1 MKPDCMFKL
10 QHLQEVTF
18 RAITAD
24 QGFTSGYG
32 PSLVVVVHVC
42 NRIV

>member
-1 MKPDCMFKL
+1 MKPYCMFKL

-18 RAITAD
+18 RTGD

-32 PSLVVVVHVC
+32 LSLVVVVHVC